1 MASVECLTFGNPFN
15 SMFFSLLTGTVFLP
29 PSRANLDVLAKQV
42 SVETQ
47 PVAGDIESS
56 LQQDIP

>member
-1 MASVECLTFGNPFN
+1 MCVSETNLASEQVHN
-15 SMFFSLLTGTVFLP
+15 LLVP